1 MQWLEH
7 MAALAGVLL
16 LFMLCAH
23 AARTVLMKSGRG
35 MLLKGKQARLVMQ
48 DSLML
53 DSKHRVVLFSVDG
66 DEYMALVGGET
77 PYVAARKTKKKQKQK
92 STSSK
97 PIPLEEPADA

>member
-23 AARTVLMKSGRG
+23 AARAVLMKSGRG
-35 MLLKGKQARLVMQ
+35 MLLKGKQARLALQ

-66 DEYMALVGGET
+66 DEYMALLGGEI
-77 PYVAARKTKKKQKQK
+77 PHVAVRKTKKKQKQK
-92 STSSK
+92 PTSSK
-97 PIPLEEPADA
+97 SILEEEPADA